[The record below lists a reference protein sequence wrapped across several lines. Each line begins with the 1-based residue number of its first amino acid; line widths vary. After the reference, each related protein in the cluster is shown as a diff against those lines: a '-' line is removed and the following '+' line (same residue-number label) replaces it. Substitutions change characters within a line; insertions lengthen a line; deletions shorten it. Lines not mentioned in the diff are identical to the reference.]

1 MDMDENDKED
11 IEAQKLIREVRSR
24 MSELGN
30 SGEDNLFRSARSFKN
45 WTDKIVSDRQLHK
58 IYELMRLCPTYAMHA
73 LSASNFGLGQRPR
86 RNLNRYILK
95 LIELNPWLGRSWQFW
110 ETIANSS
117 NTVLFF
123 DLANHKILLTP

>member
-1 MDMDENDKED
+1 MDENDKED

-58 IYELMRLCPTYAMHA
+58 IYELMRLCPTYANACPIRIKIWPWATAKKKLEPIHIEANRAKSMA
-73 LSASNFGLGQRPR
+73 GPVVAILGNDREFFEHSSFLWPR
-86 RNLNRYILK
+86 
-95 LIELNPWLGRSWQFW
+95 
-110 ETIANSS
+110 
-117 NTVLFF
+117 
-123 DLANHKILLTP
+123 